1 MPDFAKR
8 MNVLGVEGAF
18 IVLAK
23 AKELERQGRS
33 IVHMEIGQP
42 DFPTPKHIIEAA
54 KKALDSGMTSYTPS
68 TGIYEL
74 REAVAEYV
82 SKSRGTDIS
91 PDEVVITVGAKLA
104 IFGALMAFVDPGDEV
119 IIPAPAYPSYD
130 SVTMFVGGKPVHVPL
145 REERKFS
152 PSGEEIA
159 ETVTE
164 KTKVIV
170 INTPCNPTGGVYTR
184 EDLKAIVEVA
194 QEKDL
199 LIVSDEIYD
208 EIVFDGKKH
217 ESILSIPGARERTV
231 LIGGFSKTWSM
242 TGWRLG
248 WAVAPKEITD
258 KIAKIQLNT
267 TSCPVHFVQVAAVE
281 AIRGPQDDVR
291 RMVQE
296 YQERR
301 DLIFDGLNSIPG
313 FSMIKPAATFYAF
326 PNVKK
331 LGVKSSELAD
341 MILNEAGVAL
351 LPGTAFGPE
360 GEGYLRLSFATSKD
374 MIKEGLK
381 RIKEFVEERFPNV

>member
-1 MPDFAKR
+1 MPDFAER

-54 KKALDSGMTSYTPS
+54 KKALDNGMTSYTPS

-74 REAVAEYV
+74 REAVADYV
-82 SKSRGTDIS
+82 SQSRKIEIS
-91 PDEVVITVGAKLA
+91 PEEVVITVGAKLA

-159 ETVTE
+159 EAVTD

-170 INTPCNPTGGVYTR
+170 INTPCNPTGGVYAK

-199 LIVSDEIYD
+199 LIVSDEIYE

-217 ESILSIPGARERTV
+217 ESVLSIPGARERTV
-231 LIGGFSKTWSM
+231 MISGFSKTWSM

-248 WAVAPKEITD
+248 WAVAPKEIAE

-267 TSCPVHFVQVAAVE
+267 TSCPVHFAQIAAIE
-281 AIRGPQDDVR
+281 AIRGSQDEVEK
-291 RMVQE
+291 MVQE

-301 DLIFDGLNSIPG
+301 DLIYEGLNSIPG

-326 PNVKK
+326 PNTKK

-341 MILNEAGVAL
+341 MILEEAGVAL

-374 MIKEGLK
+374 KIKEGLRK
-381 RIKEFVEERFPNV
+381 IKEFVEEKFPNV